1 MVLNELIYELLTYL
15 LISNLDKIGEN
26 QEGNII
32 FKSLNSAML
41 RILENC
47 DTTSVILVLLE
58 IIKQNQIKEDDYNL
72 SNLAIK
78 CLIKITQNLKEYIN
92 NIQFDKILL
101 QMHLILIN
109 YDKNIN
115 KMEIKTQTDIMTVKF
130 IKNFIIDV
138 VKIKRESVLQDY
150 NNLIQNHKFK
160 DKHIYAWIKNTL
172 LMIRNMKDNKQIIS
186 DNISKSTIN
195 KTSYNEEFDND
206 NETSDRNQSSRYNI
220 SENRI
225 NDNMPSITEENGG
238 EKDSN
243 MNNNNISNKINDN
256 NNINNINN
264 NNNLNKSTNINANA
278 NKMNKVNSKKI
289 NINKSNNNE
298 NKGSFKE
305 EYMNIIERIKLL
317 KQNLKDN
324 NNSNLINSNNN
335 NSTQIKRKKSI
346 EINKKNKKK

>member
-1 MVLNELIYELLTYL
+1 
-15 LISNLDKIGEN
+15 LDKIGEN

-58 IIKQNQIKEDDYNL
+58 IIKQNQMKEDDYNL

-172 LMIRNMKDNKQIIS
+172 LMIRNMKENKQIIS

-206 NETSDRNQSSRYNI
+206 NETSDRIQSSRYNN

-243 MNNNNISNKINDN
+243 VISSNLSNKM
-256 NNINNINN
+256 NNINNSSSN
-264 NNNLNKSTNINANA
+264 NNNLSKSTNVNPNANNI
-278 NKMNKVNSKKI
+278 NKANSKKI
-289 NINKSNNNE
+289 NINKNNNTE
-298 NKGSFKE
+298 NKGNFKE
-305 EYMNIIERIKLL
+305 DYMNIIERIKLL

-324 NNSNLINSNNN
+324 NNTNLINNNNN
-335 NSTQIKRKKSI
+335 NSSQIKRKKSI